1 MEAATFSCLETE
13 GSFCVTED
21 IKEAFREYGFI
32 VIRKLF
38 SEEEMKLLCQCFEN
52 QEFRNKMFTRS
63 NGEKNGFQMAL
74 WWEPGD
80 DTAGV
85 MSRCKR
91 VVETMMDLLGGK
103 ELYLLSSKLIAKDP
117 EVGGAFAWHQD
128 YGYFY
133 ENGVLYP
140 DCGSVSIPLHKC
152 YKENGCLQ
160 VIPRSHK
167 LGRLNHSRAGD
178 LASVDGDRLEA
189 ITNILGEPI
198 MIQTMPGDVLFFHSN
213 LLHTSGPNTSKD
225 KRWNLVLAY
234 NQVENAPYHDKF
246 LPAPKKLI
254 IAEDEDVI
262 KSGQT
267 SSSNKIFIENNED
280 NSTEQLST

>member
-1 MEAATFSCLETE
+1 VKPLLWRLQHFLVWKQKGVFASLRI
-13 GSFCVTED
+13 
-21 IKEAFREYGFI
+21 IKRLSGDFYSKIVLLLYAIGTLKIFKIKFREYGFI

-38 SEEEMKLLCQCFEN
+38 SEEEMKLLCKCFEN

-91 VVETMMDLLGGK
+91 VVKTMIELLGGK

-152 YKENGCLQ
+152 YK
-160 VIPRSHK
+160 
-167 LGRLNHSRAGD
+167 
-178 LASVDGDRLEA
+178 
-189 ITNILGEPI
+189 
-198 MIQTMPGDVLFFHSN
+198 
-213 LLHTSGPNTSKD
+213 
-225 KRWNLVLAY
+225 
-234 NQVENAPYHDKF
+234 
-246 LPAPKKLI
+246 
-254 IAEDEDVI
+254 
-262 KSGQT
+262 
-267 SSSNKIFIENNED
+267 
-280 NSTEQLST
+280 